1 MEEMQRNNRYASPTF
16 LKGGEGGLF
25 LSTAINVIAYLLI
38 ISLSGLTGLISIAH
52 AAPTDLTPPL
62 IRHIS
67 PARLI
72 EGEDMVIVAIVE
84 DESDISWVNLW
95 YRTSG
100 KDNYRK
106 LLMKQVDLRKYE
118 ARVKVTEDFRK
129 GIEYYIEAVDQFGNE
144 GTDGGKGTPYF
155 ADVRERPVINVMT
168 PETETKEQTIGTSS
182 GSSALKWLLLGI
194 LVVGG
199 GIAAAS
205 GGGGSSGG
213 GTSTGTI
220 IVK

>member
-1 MEEMQRNNRYASPTF
+1 MSNIIRSSYLPSPCGRGQRGGGAL
-16 LKGGEGGLF
+16 LKLLVF
-25 LSTAINVIAYLLI
+25 LLI
-38 ISLSGLTGLISIAH
+38 ISLSGLTGLVSIAH
-52 AAPTDLTPPL
+52 AAITDLASP
-62 IRHIS
+62 IVRHS
-67 PARLI
+67 PPARI
-72 EGEDMVIVAIVE
+72 IQGEDMVIMAIVE

-100 KDNYRK
+100 KDSYRK

-118 ARVKVTEDFRK
+118 ARVKVTEDFWK

-144 GTDGGKGTPYF
+144 GTDGNKGTPYL
-155 ADVRERPVINVMT
+155 AEVRERPVINVMT
-168 PETETKEQTIGTSS
+168 TDTGAKEQTTGTPSG
-182 GSSALKWLLLGI
+182 GSSLKWLLLGI
-194 LVVGG
+194 LVIGG

-213 GTSTGTI
+213 GASTGTI